1 MLLRTILNRVE
12 RYKGFVYADIEL
24 VLVGER
30 VERLEIRLRP
40 RRGSRGTC
48 SGCGRRCRGY
58 DQLGE
63 RRFEYVPLWGIP
75 VLLLYC
81 MRRVDCS
88 ECGVKVE
95 SVPWA
100 TGKSPV
106 SRSLALYLAD
116 WAKILSWQEV
126 SRRFGVN
133 WRQVFESVRYVVEWG
148 LAHRDASGVTAI
160 GIDEIQ
166 YGKGHQYLTVV
177 YQLCGD
183 VRRLLYVGQRREKET
198 LHAFLDEMGQEWC
211 EGIKYVCTDMWR
223 AYVGVVGER
232 LSQALHILD
241 RFHIV
246 KLLNEAVDDVRK
258 EEAAKLRKE
267 GVDLLKGMK
276 YAFLK
281 RRENLTENQ
290 EKQLNHALNKRWL
303 ATARAY
309 LWREKFQLFWGYESP
324 YWARRYLRR
333 WCKGA
338 MRSRLKPIK
347 KFVGTVRR
355 HEDLMMNW
363 FKAKKVYSSGTVE
376 GMNRKLN
383 LITRR
388 AYGYRS
394 YDVLKV
400 ALFHTLGQLPEPER
414 THTF

>member
-1 MLLRTILNRVE
+1 MLVKTLLNHVE
-12 RYKGFVYADIEL
+12 GYKGFVYEDVKLVIADGIEEI
-24 VLVGER
+24 VVGVR
-30 VERLEIRLRP
+30 ARKNTRCI
-40 RRGSRGTC
+40 C
-48 SGCGRRCRGY
+48 SGCGGRCPVY
-58 DQLGE
+58 DHQKE
-63 RRFEYVPLWGIP
+63 RRFRYVPLWGIP
-75 VLLLYC
+75 VFFLYI
-81 MRRVDCS
+81 MRR
-88 ECGVKVE
+88 GVKVE

-116 WAKILSWQEV
+116 WAKLLSWKDV
-126 SRRFGVN
+126 SERFGVN
-133 WRQVFESVRYVVEWG
+133 WRQVYDSVRYVVEWG
-148 LAHRDASGVTAI
+148 LERRDVSGVTAI
-160 GIDEIQ
+160 GIDEVQ
-166 YGKGHQYLTVV
+166 YGKGHHYLTVV

-183 VRRLLYVGQRREKET
+183 TRRLLYVGQRREKAT

-211 EGIKYVCTDMWR
+211 EGIKYVCTDMWK
-223 AYVGVVGER
+223 AYLAVVGNR
-232 LSQALHILD
+232 LSHALHILD

-246 KLLNEAVDDVRK
+246 KLLNEAVDEVRK
-258 EEAAKLRKE
+258 GEAAKLRKE

-276 YAFLK
+276 YTFLK
-281 RRENLTENQ
+281 RPENLTANQ
-290 EKQLNHALNKRWL
+290 EKQLNYALSKRWL

-309 LWREKFQLFWGYESP
+309 LWKEKFQLFWEYESP

-338 MRSRLKPIK
+338 MHSRLEPIK

-363 FKAKKVYSSGTVE
+363 FEAKKLYSSGAVE

-388 AYGYRS
+388 AYGYRN

-400 ALFHTLGQLPEPER
+400 ALFHTLGHLPEPER
-414 THTF
+414 THRF

>member
-1 MLLRTILNRVE
+1 MLLKTILNRVE
-12 RYKGFVYADIEL
+12 RYKGFVYEEVKMVIQDD
-24 VLVGER
+24 VLKCFEVR
-30 VERLEIRLRP
+30 IRP
-40 RRGSRGTC
+40 RAGSRGTC
-48 SGCGRRCRGY
+48 SDCGCRCPGY
-58 DQLGE
+58 DHLNE
-63 RRFEYVPLWGIP
+63 RRFDFVPLWGIP
-75 VLLLYC
+75 VIFLYR

-95 SVPWA
+95 AVPWA
-100 TGKSPV
+100 AGKSPV

-116 WAKILSWQEV
+116 WAKVLSWKEV
-126 SRRFGVN
+126 SLRFGVN
-133 WRQVFESVRYVVEWG
+133 WHQVYDSVRYVVEWG
-148 LAHRDASGVTAI
+148 LKNRDTSGVTAI
-160 GIDEIQ
+160 GIDEVQ
-166 YGKGHQYLTVV
+166 FGKGHQYLTVV

-183 VRRLLYVGQRREKET
+183 IRRLLYVGKRREKET
-198 LHAFLDEMGQEWC
+198 LNAFLDEMGESWC
-211 EGIKYVCTDMWR
+211 EGIKYVCTDMWK
-223 AYVGVVGER
+223 AYVTVVGNR
-232 LSQALHILD
+232 LSDALHILD

-246 KLLNEAVDDVRK
+246 KLLNEAVDKVRR

-281 RRENLTENQ
+281 RPENLTEKQ
-290 EKQLNHALNKRWL
+290 EERLRLALNKPWL

-309 LWREKFQLFWGYESP
+309 LWKEKFQLFWAYKSP
-324 YWARRYLRR
+324 YWARRYLQR

-338 MRSRLKPIK
+338 MRSRLQPIK

-363 FKAKKVYSSGTVE
+363 FEAKKIYSSGAVE

-400 ALFHTLGQLPEPER
+400 ALFHTLGHLPEPNF
-414 THTF
+414 THRF